1 MFHLHVWIY
10 IETWKLIE
18 RKNIHDLVSRIE
30 LKFGNTVHSKIIRA
44 LEIIRVKTLIPK
56 QFSEINF
63 YQVMI
68 FKLYTVYN

>member
-44 LEIIRVKTLIPK
+44 LEIIRVKKLISNAVLWNK
-56 QFSEINF
+56 SLLS
-63 YQVMI
+63 YD
-68 FKLYTVYN
+68 LYALYCL